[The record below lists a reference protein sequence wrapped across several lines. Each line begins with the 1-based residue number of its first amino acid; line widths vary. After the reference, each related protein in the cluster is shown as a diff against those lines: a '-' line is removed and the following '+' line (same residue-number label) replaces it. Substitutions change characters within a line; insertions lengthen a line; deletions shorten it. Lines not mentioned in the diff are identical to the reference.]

1 METPQ
6 GGGER
11 FARRVGARVSSY
23 HWPSSAIVMAVA
35 SLQVPAFAMT
45 ATAATGATA
54 ATATAGPTPRG
65 WVAESAYGV
74 QVSVPPSWRTAY
86 FENCPYRGAGGTLLI
101 GTPSAID
108 FCAQYPE
115 STNIVTMQP
124 TGLTA
129 IRGARKHE
137 LVIHGLRVTS
147 SSKDGATIWAV
158 RSGAVVLTAT
168 GPRSLDINGTL
179 SVATSRA
186 RAAPGILKGSLY
198 LIALSKV
205 PVTSLVSVTR
215 LDTHGPPIPA
225 IHSYDGQFSATLPP
239 GKYLLNGHD
248 GNAPCPQLVVTVRSG
263 LTATAPSINCQGE

>member
-6 GGGER
+6 RDSER
-11 FARRVGARVSSY
+11 FARRVGVRVSSH
-23 HWPSSAIVMAVA
+23 HWRNGVIVMAVA
-35 SLQVPAFAMT
+35 ALLVPALTMTSTTAAGATT
-45 ATAATGATA
+45 ATAA
-54 ATATAGPTPRG
+54 AGPIPRG
-65 WVAESAYGV
+65 WTAESAYGV
-74 QVSVPPSWRTAY
+74 QLSVPPSWKTAY
-86 FENCPYRGAGGTLLI
+86 FQNCPYRGAGGTLLI
-101 GTPSAID
+101 GTPSAIT

-129 IRGARKHE
+129 IRGAPKHE
-137 LVIHGLRVTS
+137 LMVHGLRVTS
-147 SSKDGATIWAV
+147 SSKDGSIIWAV

-168 GPRSLDINGTL
+168 GPRSLAILRTL

-198 LIALSKV
+198 LIALNKV

-215 LDTHGPPIPA
+215 LDTYGSPLPA

-239 GKYLLNGHD
+239 GSIGSTAMTETLL
-248 GNAPCPQLVVTVRSG
+248 V
-263 LTATAPSINCQGE
+263 PSLS